1 MMEES
6 NRRLY
11 LQFSLLI
18 LIGCFTSQLCASSDP
33 IFYDSFDD
41 LFEGSWIVSEKEDDK
56 VTVTAGLSTKG
67 LIGKGMRGGGGGSSG
82 GGRAVEEKQR
92 WLKKRLKVGLGLLT
106 DIQPRLQPEKRTTC
120 WY

>member
-41 LFEGSWIVSEKEDDK
+41 SFEGSWIVSEKEDYK
-56 VTVTAGLSTKG
+56 VREREEMKLCFWFLIPWKDTV
-67 LIGKGMRGGGGGSSG
+67 SSVLVDQ
-82 GGRAVEEKQR
+82 AP
-92 WLKKRLKVGLGLLT
+92 W
-106 DIQPRLQPEKRTTC
+106 
-120 WY
+120 